1 MAENINVSRFRN
13 GDSIPEVRS
22 PEEWTKYGSEGK
34 AACCIIQ
41 NDRGN
46 AGKYGRLYNWYA
58 LADPR
63 GFAPKGWHVP
73 SDEEWTGLTNYLG
86 NGVAAALKMR
96 APGSTDQGNESGQ
109 KGFCGLPGGAR
120 AVNGEFYGLTSYG
133 YWWSSTETS
142 PATALI
148 RILSYVDCDIHF
160 FDYSKSCGISVR
172 CIRN

>member
-1 MAENINVSRFRN
+1 MPGNMAGFITGTPWQIREDLHQKDGMCLLMKNYSADKLSWEWSCCSIKSNEGSRV
-13 GDSIPEVRS
+13 DRS
-22 PEEWTKYGSEGK
+22 
-34 AACCIIQ
+34 
-41 NDRGN
+41 
-46 AGKYGRLYNWYA
+46 GR
-58 LADPR
+58 
-63 GFAPKGWHVP
+63 
-73 SDEEWTGLTNYLG
+73 
-86 NGVAAALKMR
+86 
-96 APGSTDQGNESGQ
+96 SGQ